1 MFFKYKNL
9 ILCNRLHKTYTM
21 TKYSSRYASSP
32 EAVKKYDTKELRD
45 EFLIDNLM
53 QENEIVLTYSHYD
66 RYIAGSAVPVKDL
79 TLETI
84 DPLKAGYFLERREMG
99 IINVGGNGSVVVE
112 ETTYELGFKDALYI
126 GSGNKEI
133 IFKSSD
139 SKNPAKFYINSAP
152 AHTSYPTKKV
162 SLAEAN
168 KLELG
173 TMETANH
180 RTVNQMIIGSVVT
193 TCQLQMG
200 MTELRPGSVWNT
212 MPAHVHDRRMEV
224 YFYLDIPENQA
235 VCHFMGQPQETRH
248 IWMNNHQAV
257 ISPPWSIHSGS
268 GTSNYTFIWGMAG
281 ENLDYGDMDVCKI
294 NDLR

>member
-1 MFFKYKNL
+1 
-9 ILCNRLHKTYTM
+9 M
-21 TKYSSRYASSP
+21 TNYSSRYASSP
-32 EAVKKYDTKELRD
+32 QAVKQYDTKQLRD

-53 QENEIVLTYSHYD
+53 QENEITFTYSHYD
-66 RYIAGSAVPVKDL
+66 RYITGSAVPVSDL

-84 DPLKAGYFLERREMG
+84 DPLKSTYFLERREMG

-112 ETTYELGFKDALYI
+112 GKSYELGFKDALYI
-126 GSGNKEI
+126 GSGNKEVL
-133 IFKSSD
+133 FKSAD
-139 SKNPAKFYINSAP
+139 AKNPAKFYINSAP
-152 AHTSYPTKKV
+152 AHTSYPTVQV

-235 VCHFMGQPQETRH
+235 VCHFMGEPQETRH

-294 NDLR
+294 NELR

>member
-1 MFFKYKNL
+1 
-9 ILCNRLHKTYTM
+9 M
-21 TKYSSRYASSP
+21 TNYSSRHASSP
-32 EAVKKYDTKELRD
+32 QAVKQYDTKQLRD

-53 QENEIVLTYSHYD
+53 TEGEITLTYSHYD
-66 RYIAGSAVPVKDL
+66 RYIAGSAVPLADL
-79 TLETI
+79 PLETI
-84 DPLKAGYFLERREMG
+84 DPLKSAYFLERRELG
-99 IINVGGNGSVVVE
+99 IINVGGNGSVAVE
-112 ETTYELGFKDALYI
+112 GSVYELSFKDALYI
-126 GSGNKEI
+126 GSGNVEV
-133 IFKSSD
+133 IFKSD
-139 SKNPAKFYINSAP
+139 DVKNPAKYYLNSAP
-152 AHTSYPTKKV
+152 AHQNYPTKKV

-168 KLELG
+168 KLQLG

-180 RTVNQMIIGSVVT
+180 RTVNQMIIGGIVT

-200 MTELRPGSVWNT
+200 MTELKPGSVWNT

-235 VCHFMGQPQETRH
+235 VCHFMGEPQETRH

-294 NDLR
+294 TDLR

>member
-1 MFFKYKNL
+1 
-9 ILCNRLHKTYTM
+9 M

-32 EAVKKYDTKELRD
+32 EAVKKYDTQQLRE
-45 EFLIDNLM
+45 EFLIDDLM
-53 QENEIVLTYSHYD
+53 QEDEVVLVYSHYD
-66 RYIAGSAVPVKDL
+66 RYIAGSAVPVKGDL
-79 TLETI
+79 VLETI
-84 DPLKAGYFLERREMG
+84 DPLKAPYFLERRELG
-99 IINVGGNGSVVVE
+99 IINVGGSGSVVVE
-112 ETTYELGFKDALYI
+112 GITYELGFKDALYI
-126 GSGNKEI
+126 GAGNKEV
-133 IFKSSD
+133 IFKSDD
-139 SKNPAKFYINSAP
+139 SSTPAKFYLNSAP
-152 AHTSYPTKKV
+152 AHTAYPTKKV

-168 KLELG
+168 KLQLG

-200 MTELRPGSVWNT
+200 MTELKPGSVWNT

-224 YFYLDIPENQA
+224 YFYLDIPQDQA

-294 NDLR
+294 TDLR

>member
-1 MFFKYKNL
+1 
-9 ILCNRLHKTYTM
+9 M
-21 TKYSSRYASSP
+21 TNYSSRYASSP
-32 EAVKKYDTKELRD
+32 QAVKQYDTKQLRD

-53 QENEIVLTYSHYD
+53 QENEITFTYSHYD
-66 RYIAGSAVPVKDL
+66 RYITGSAVPVSGDL
-79 TLETI
+79 ILETI
-84 DPLKAGYFLERREMG
+84 DPLKSSYFLERREMG

-112 ETTYELGFKDALYI
+112 GKSYELGFKDALYI
-126 GSGNKEI
+126 GSGNKEVL
-133 IFKSSD
+133 FKSAD
-139 SKNPAKFYINSAP
+139 AKNPAKFYINSAP
-152 AHTSYPTKKV
+152 AHTTYPTVQV

-235 VCHFMGQPQETRH
+235 VCHFMGEPQETRH

-294 NDLR
+294 NELR

>member
-1 MFFKYKNL
+1 
-9 ILCNRLHKTYTM
+9 M

-32 EAVKKYDTKELRD
+32 EAVKKYDTQQLRE
-45 EFLIDNLM
+45 EFLIDDLM
-53 QENEIVLTYSHYD
+53 QEDEVVLVYSHYD
-66 RYIAGSAVPVKDL
+66 RYIAGSAVPVKGDL
-79 TLETI
+79 ALETI
-84 DPLKAGYFLERREMG
+84 DPLKALYFLERRELG
-99 IINVGGNGSVVVE
+99 IINVGGSGSVVVE
-112 ETTYELGFKDALYI
+112 GTTYELGFKDALYI
-126 GSGNKEI
+126 GSGNKEV
-133 IFKSSD
+133 IFKSAD
-139 SKNPAKFYINSAP
+139 AKNPAKFYLNSAP
-152 AHTSYPTKKV
+152 AHKTYPTVKV

-168 KLELG
+168 KLNLG
-173 TMETANH
+173 AVETANH

-200 MTELRPGSVWNT
+200 MTELNTGSVWNT

-224 YFYLDIPENQA
+224 YFYLDIPEGQA

-294 NDLR
+294 TDLR

>member
-1 MFFKYKNL
+1 MSTSYE
-9 ILCNRLHKTYTM
+9 T
-21 TKYSSRYASSP
+21 RYASSP
-32 EAVKKYDTKELRD
+32 KAVKRYDTSQLRS

-53 QENEIVLTYSHYD
+53 KEGEITLTYSHYD
-66 RYIAGSAVPVKDL
+66 RYIAGSAVPLTPL
-79 TLETI
+79 TLDTI
-84 DPLKAGYFLERREMG
+84 DPLKSSYFLERRELG
-99 IINVGGNGSVVVE
+99 IINVGGNGTVIADGIS
-112 ETTYELGFKDALYI
+112 YELGFKDALYI

-133 IFKSSD
+133 IFKSAD
-139 SKNPAKFYINSAP
+139 AKNPAKFYLNSAP
-152 AHTSYPTKKV
+152 AHTNYPSKKV

-168 KLELG
+168 KLQLG
-173 TMETANH
+173 SMETANH
-180 RTVNQMIIGSVVT
+180 RTVNQMIIGGVVT

-200 MTELRPGSVWNT
+200 MTELKVGSVWNT

-235 VCHFMGQPQETRH
+235 VCHFMGEAQETRH

-294 NDLR
+294 NELR

>member
-1 MFFKYKNL
+1 
-9 ILCNRLHKTYTM
+9 M

-32 EAVKKYDTKELRD
+32 EAVKKYDTQQLRN
-45 EFLIDNLM
+45 EFLIDDLM
-53 QENEIVLTYSHYD
+53 QEDEVVLVYSHYD
-66 RYIAGSAVPVKDL
+66 RYITGSAVPVKGDL
-79 TLETI
+79 VLETI
-84 DPLKAGYFLERREMG
+84 DPLKAPYFLERRELG
-99 IINVGGNGSVVVE
+99 IINVGGSGSVVVE
-112 ETTYELGFKDALYI
+112 GTSYELGFKDALYI
-126 GSGNKEI
+126 GSGNKEV
-133 IFKSSD
+133 IFKSDD
-139 SKNPAKFYINSAP
+139 SSNPAKFYLNSAP
-152 AHTSYPTKKV
+152 AHTTYPTKKV
-162 SLAEAN
+162 SLDEAN
-168 KLELG
+168 KLQLG

-200 MTELRPGSVWNT
+200 MTELKPGSVWNT

-294 NDLR
+294 TDLR

>member
-1 MFFKYKNL
+1 
-9 ILCNRLHKTYTM
+9 M

-32 EAVKKYDTKELRD
+32 EAVKKYDTQQLRE
-45 EFLIDNLM
+45 EFLIDDLM
-53 QENEIVLTYSHYD
+53 QEDEVVLVYSHYD
-66 RYIAGSAVPVKDL
+66 RYIAGSAVPVKGDL
-79 TLETI
+79 ALETI
-84 DPLKAGYFLERREMG
+84 DPLKAPYFLERRELG
-99 IINVGGNGSVVVE
+99 IINVGGSGSVVVE
-112 ETTYELGFKDALYI
+112 GTSYELGFKDALYI
-126 GSGNKEI
+126 GSGNKEV
-133 IFKSSD
+133 IFKSD
-139 SKNPAKFYINSAP
+139 NSKNPAKFYLNSAP
-152 AHTSYPTKKV
+152 AHTTYPTVKV
-162 SLAEAN
+162 SLTEAN

-294 NDLR
+294 TDLR

>member
-1 MFFKYKNL
+1 MSTSYE
-9 ILCNRLHKTYTM
+9 T
-21 TKYSSRYASSP
+21 RYASSP
-32 EAVKKYDTKELRD
+32 QAVKRYDTSQLRA

-53 QENEIVLTYSHYD
+53 EEGKITLTYSHYD
-66 RYIAGSAVPVKDL
+66 RYIAGSAVPLTPL
-79 TLETI
+79 TLDTI
-84 DPLKAGYFLERREMG
+84 DPLKSGYFLERRELG
-99 IINVGGNGSVVVE
+99 IINVGGNGTVIADGIS
-112 ETTYELGFKDALYI
+112 YELGFKDALYI

-133 IFKSSD
+133 IFKSAD
-139 SKNPAKFYINSAP
+139 AKNLAKFYLNSAP
-152 AHTSYPTKKV
+152 AHTNYPSKKV

-168 KLELG
+168 KLQLG
-173 TMETANH
+173 SMETANH
-180 RTVNQMIIGSVVT
+180 RTVNQMIIGGVVT

-200 MTELRPGSVWNT
+200 MTELKVGSVWNT

-235 VCHFMGQPQETRH
+235 VCHFMGEAQETRH

-294 NDLR
+294 NELR

>member
-1 MFFKYKNL
+1 MVSNYEV
-9 ILCNRLHKTYTM
+9 
-21 TKYSSRYASSP
+21 RYATSP
-32 EAVKKYDTKELRD
+32 QEVKQMATEQLRK

-53 QENEIVLTYSHYD
+53 ELGKINLTYSHYD
-66 RYIAGSAVPVKDL
+66 RYIAGSAVPLDHL

-84 DPLKAGYFLERREMG
+84 DPLKATYFLERRELG
-99 IINVGGNGSVVVE
+99 VINVGGNGSIEVDGVS
-112 ETTYELGFKDALYI
+112 YELGFKDALYI
-126 GSGNKEI
+126 GKGNKNVV
-133 IFKSSD
+133 FKSND
-139 SKNPAKFYINSAP
+139 VKNPAKYYINSAP
-152 AHTSYPTKKV
+152 AHTSYPTQKISKDQ
-162 SLAEAN
+162 AN

-173 TMETANH
+173 SLETANH
-180 RTVNQMIIGSVVT
+180 RTVNQMIIGGIVT

-200 MTELRPGSVWNT
+200 MTELKPGSVWNT

-257 ISPPWSIHSGS
+257 ISPPWSIHCGS
-268 GTSNYTFIWGMAG
+268 GTSNYSFIWGMAG

-294 NDLR
+294 TDLR

>member
-1 MFFKYKNL
+1 
-9 ILCNRLHKTYTM
+9 M

-32 EAVKKYDTKELRD
+32 EAVKKYDTQQLRE
-45 EFLIDNLM
+45 EFLIDDLM
-53 QENEIVLTYSHYD
+53 QEDEVVLVYSHYD
-66 RYIAGSAVPVKDL
+66 RYIAGSAVPVKGDL
-79 TLETI
+79 VLETI
-84 DPLKAGYFLERREMG
+84 DLLKAPYFLERRELG
-99 IINVGGNGSVVVE
+99 IINVGGSGSVVVE
-112 ETTYELGFKDALYI
+112 GTAYELGFKDALYI
-126 GSGNKEI
+126 GAGNKEVV
-133 IFKSSD
+133 FKSD
-139 SKNPAKFYINSAP
+139 DKNNPAKFYLNSAP

-168 KLELG
+168 KLQLG

-200 MTELRPGSVWNT
+200 MTELKPGSVWNT

-224 YFYLDIPENQA
+224 YFYLDIPQDQA

-248 IWMNNHQAV
+248 IWINNHQAI

-294 NDLR
+294 TDLR

>member
-1 MFFKYKNL
+1 M
-9 ILCNRLHKTYTM
+9 M

-32 EAVKKYDTKELRD
+32 EAVKKYDTQELRN
-45 EFLIDNLM
+45 EFLIDDLM
-53 QENEIVLTYSHYD
+53 QEDEVVLVYSHYD
-66 RYIAGSAVPVKDL
+66 RYITGSAVPVKGDL
-79 TLETI
+79 VLETI
-84 DPLKAGYFLERREMG
+84 DPLKAPYFLERRELG
-99 IINVGGNGSVVVE
+99 IINVGGSGSVVVE
-112 ETTYELGFKDALYI
+112 GTSYELGFKDALYI
-126 GSGNKEI
+126 GSGNKEV
-133 IFKSSD
+133 IFKSDD
-139 SKNPAKFYINSAP
+139 SSNPAKFYLNSAP
-152 AHTSYPTKKV
+152 AHTTYPTKKV

-168 KLELG
+168 KLQLG

-200 MTELRPGSVWNT
+200 MTELKPGSVWNT

-294 NDLR
+294 TDLR

>member
-1 MFFKYKNL
+1 MAISFE
-9 ILCNRLHKTYTM
+9 T
-21 TKYSSRYASSP
+21 RYASSP
-32 EAVKKYDTKELRD
+32 QAVKQYDTEQLRA

-53 QENEIVLTYSHYD
+53 EIGKINLTYSHYD
-66 RYIAGSAVPVKDL
+66 RYIAGSAVPVQPL

-84 DPLKAGYFLERREMG
+84 DPLKSSFFLERRELG
-99 IINVGGNGSVVVE
+99 IINVGGNGAVIVDG
-112 ETTYELGFKDALYI
+112 TTYELGLKDALYV
-126 GSGNKEI
+126 GSGNKDVV
-133 IFKSSD
+133 FKSD
-139 SKNPAKFYINSAP
+139 DVNNPSKFYLNSAP
-152 AHTSYPTKKV
+152 AHKNFPTKKV

-168 KLELG
+168 KLQLG

-180 RTVNQMIIGSVVT
+180 RTVNQMIIGGIVA

-200 MTELRPGSVWNT
+200 MTELKTGSVWNT

-235 VCHFMGQPQETRH
+235 VCHFMGQTDETRH

-257 ISPPWSIHSGS
+257 ISPPWSIHSGA

-294 NDLR
+294 TDLR